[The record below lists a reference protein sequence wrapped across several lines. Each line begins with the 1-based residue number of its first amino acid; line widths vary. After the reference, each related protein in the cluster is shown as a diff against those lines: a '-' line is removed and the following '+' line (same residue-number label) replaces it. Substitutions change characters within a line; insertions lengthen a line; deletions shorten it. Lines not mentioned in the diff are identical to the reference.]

1 MDNLTS
7 SSDRISE
14 DVSAIIADLTLHAI
28 FGLHLCTS
36 IARVFSLSKTSGPTT
51 KIAGIEILL

>member
-28 FGLHLCTS
+28 FSLHLCTC
-36 IARVFSLSKTSGPTT
+36 IVLQGFSLSVRPVDQQQR
-51 KIAGIEILL
+51 